1 MMDFQNIATARQ
13 AITDKHGNGKPQ
25 VTFQSEMEC
34 PICSIGTMRYQI
46 SAHNGHI
53 AAECST
59 SDCVR
64 WME

>member
-1 MMDFQNIATARQ
+1 MMDFQNIVIARH
-13 AITDKHGNGKPQ
+13 AITDKHGTNKPQ
-25 VTFQSEMEC
+25 LIIQSEMDC
-34 PICSIGTMRYQI
+34 PVCTTGKMRYQI

-59 SDCVR
+59 SNCVR